1 MAYIHIPN
9 VTIKGIS
16 ACVPK
21 QVIKNESL
29 NHIFPEEELKKTIES
44 VGIKERRISN
54 ENICASD
61 LCYNAAEKL
70 LSDLNI
76 DKDSI
81 DVLIFMS
88 QTTDYKIPAT
98 APILQN
104 RLGLSKN
111 TICFDVSA
119 KIGRASCRERV

>member
-70 LSDLNI
+70 LS
-76 DKDSI
+76 S
-81 DVLIFMS
+81 
-88 QTTDYKIPAT
+88 
-98 APILQN
+98 
-104 RLGLSKN
+104 
-111 TICFDVSA
+111 
-119 KIGRASCRERV
+119 